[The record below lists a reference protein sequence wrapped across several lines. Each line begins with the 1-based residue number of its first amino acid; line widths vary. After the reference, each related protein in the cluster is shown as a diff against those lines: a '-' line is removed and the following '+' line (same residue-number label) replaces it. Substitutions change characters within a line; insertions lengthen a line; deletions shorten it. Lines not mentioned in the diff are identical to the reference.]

1 MAKSYHKMLKMQV
14 FVCYTHMV
22 KKLLIATKNQG
33 KVGEFKEFLKDLPF
47 EIVSLQD
54 LGITEDIEEDG
65 KTYRENSQKKALFF
79 AKLAKLPV
87 IADDGGIEIDALN
100 GAPGVKSRRWLGFEA
115 TDEELISHM
124 LKISKKLPEN
134 NRKAVFRTI
143 VSFALQN
150 GRVWSVEGKVE
161 GIISKKPLLKILKGY
176 PYRSFFFLP
185 KVNKFYHESE
195 LSKAEQRLY
204 NHRYKAVRKLL
215 PLIKKYA

>member
-1 MAKSYHKMLKMQV
+1 
-14 FVCYTHMV
+14 
-22 KKLLIATKNQG
+22 
-33 KVGEFKEFLKDLPF
+33 
-47 EIVSLQD
+47 
-54 LGITEDIEEDG
+54 
-65 KTYRENSQKKALFF
+65 
-79 AKLAKLPV
+79 
-87 IADDGGIEIDALN
+87 
-100 GAPGVKSRRWLGFEA
+100 
-115 TDEELISHM
+115 M